1 MSINLFRYCGEC
13 NVILLL
19 LRSSSYIPLGS
30 TLTDISGVIFFVF
43 VVMFLVSIDIRGFIS
58 LTDWILS
65 SGFCTCDKLLHV
77 AGQS

>member
-19 LRSSSYIPLGS
+19 FRSSSYIPLGS
-30 TLTDISGVIFFVF
+30 ILTDIKGVIFGL
-43 VVMFLVSIDIRGFIS
+43 VVLSLVSIDMRGFIS
-58 LTDWILS
+58 STNLLLS
-65 SGFCTCDKLLHV
+65 SGFSTCDKLLQV